1 MRGPSKI
8 FAIAVVVA
16 AASAIGGCG
25 GGYEPPKPLGAHID
39 DNAIAAIAV
48 DQQQQVQQAQNDWSL
63 AKRESAKADADL
75 ADADTQVQVAH
86 IDQQIAKLAVDA
98 ATISKQAA
106 DKSADNNRI
115 NQSTKDLHNA
125 EDQAKAADQRA
136 KYVESYHDY
145 IGGISRY
152 ALENMYWREAQ
163 YELAKSQLA
172 QKNNIAP
179 KGVNLDDFP
188 KQEQDRGRRASDA
201 KGAVDQNRQ
210 RAMGA
215 RDEWM
220 RAQETADRETGH
232 PSSFYDPMSAKTGA
246 STAGSQQ

>member
-8 FAIAVVVA
+8 AVIAVVVA
-16 AASAIGGCG
+16 AASALAGCG
-25 GGYEPPKPLGAHID
+25 GGNEPAKPLSAHLD
-39 DNAIAAIAV
+39 DSAIAAIAV
-48 DQQQQVQQAQNDWSL
+48 EQQQQVQTAQNNWSA

-106 DKSADNNRI
+106 EKSADTNRI
-115 NQSTKDLHNA
+115 TQTSKDLHNA
-125 EDQAKAADQRA
+125 EDLAKAADQRA
-136 KYVESYHDY
+136 KYLESYHDY
-145 IGGISRY
+145 IGVASRS
-152 ALENMYWREAQ
+152 AQDTMYWREAQ

-188 KQEQDRGRRASDA
+188 KQEQERNERASSS
-201 KGAVDQNRQ
+201 KGAVDQARQ

-220 RAQETADRETGH
+220 RSQETADRETGH
-232 PSSFYDPMSAKTGA
+232 QNTLFDPMAAKTGSA
-246 STAGSQQ
+246 TAGSQQ